1 MHPSDYG
8 YDTNALKDSNEWM
21 HASGKSSDP
30 SISTPEGTTPSTED
44 KSGKGGP
51 KKEAAN
57 PVLSAC
63 RDIIRSPPP
72 SHAREKALGQ
82 LLLSGLCDHLARK
95 VPPGTI
101 QTGRRRQRMCA
112 YISCNPLIT
121 GYLYIHPQSA
131 LYHPDPAAIL
141 PEFVLF
147 EELTSNEKGDMTYMS
162 NVNIVEPAWISSVCV
177 DSPLLKWQAPLE
189 SPPPSYDV
197 EQDVIKCYTVPKYGH
212 GSWELPPVHL
222 EMSVLLGYLDRDPQ
236 NDQEGQKRGSDDM
249 NMQGMS
255 KAARK
260 IAKKNQHN
268 KHTIDAFSEANAPYR
283 FFVRY
288 LLEAKLPLPGLSS
301 VFSKDKLKDSPSVIT
316 NCQPLSRVLDLVR
329 AFIAKDV
336 CSVRKLKEVVRAEE
350 QWGSEE
356 LQAMVKVDYR
366 KEFRKVWSKV
376 GK

>member
-1 MHPSDYG
+1 
-8 YDTNALKDSNEWM
+8 
-21 HASGKSSDP
+21 
-30 SISTPEGTTPSTED
+30 
-44 KSGKGGP
+44 
-51 KKEAAN
+51 
-57 PVLSAC
+57 
-63 RDIIRSPPP
+63 
-72 SHAREKALGQ
+72 
-82 LLLSGLCDHLARK
+82 
-95 VPPGTI
+95 
-101 QTGRRRQRMCA
+101 
-112 YISCNPLIT
+112 
-121 GYLYIHPQSA
+121 
-131 LYHPDPAAIL
+131 
-141 PEFVLF
+141 
-147 EELTSNEKGDMTYMS
+147 
-162 NVNIVEPAWISSVCV
+162 
-177 DSPLLKWQAPLE
+177 
-189 SPPPSYDV
+189 
-197 EQDVIKCYTVPKYGH
+197 
-212 GSWELPPVHL
+212 
-222 EMSVLLGYLDRDPQ
+222 
-236 NDQEGQKRGSDDM
+236 
-249 NMQGMS
+249 MQGMS

-336 CSVRKLKEVVRAEE
+336 CSVRRLKEVVLAEE